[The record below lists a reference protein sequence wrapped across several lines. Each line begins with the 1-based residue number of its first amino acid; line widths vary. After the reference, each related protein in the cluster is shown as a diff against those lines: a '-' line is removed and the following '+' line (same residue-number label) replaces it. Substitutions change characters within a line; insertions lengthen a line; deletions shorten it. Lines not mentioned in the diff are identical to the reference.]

1 MNIKKIAV
9 ENRLTPNCVHAD
21 PDEEI
26 SLLEIFNVL
35 HIHTINTENVS
46 DGYHTFGS
54 LYNQRKYLF
63 AALVK
68 AYPEKAWKS
77 LRHNDG
83 EIPFDGGWFIVGIET
98 PEGQYTYHY
107 KLEDWN
113 LFDCQEIPTAPP
125 WDGHTD
131 KDVTRLMSLN

>member
-1 MNIKKIAV
+1 MNIKKITV
-9 ENRLTPNCVHAD
+9 ENMLTPNCVHYNR
-21 PDEEI
+21 DEKI
-26 SLLEIFNVL
+26 SLPEIFNAL
-35 HIHTINTENVS
+35 HIHTVNTENVS

-68 AYPEKAWKS
+68 AYKDKAWKS
-77 LRHNDG
+77 KRHSDG
-83 EIPFDGGWFIVGIET
+83 GEPFDGGWFIVGIST

-107 KLEDWN
+107 KLEDWE
-113 LFDCQEIPTAPP
+113 LFECKEIVAAPP

-131 KDVTRLMSLN
+131 KDVTRLMSL